1 MAKYNRIK
9 SSITIIFLATLTA
22 ACGVVVPTGD
32 SLTELTTEHE
42 EYDTGSVSASAD
54 TDPDIL
60 SSEDSSAAEGTA
72 DAADYIDAA
81 GEITS
86 GIEQSGEESSDD
98 DSLPAEGFDDEDY
111 EEIVAPAEIAE
122 EVPDVYYD
130 EELIYDN
137 GILFH
142 KDVSESN
149 KKIFYKYFDMEPE
162 EMKRALDA
170 YDVLIVVGP
179 DGRYTGGNAGLY
191 YAEERILAINGSS
204 EDRIKMSVNHE
215 IGHCVDSMVGELL
228 HMPVDKEKYWLGVS
242 NLDAFEQIYR
252 EEVKNAGYPS
262 WNSTD
267 TYEFFAE
274 TYRYVIEDNEY
285 MMKKAPR
292 SAEFVKDVIDHFYPR
307 IKGESE

>member
-9 SSITIIFLATLTA
+9 SSITIIFLVTLTA

-60 SSEDSSAAEGTA
+60 SSDNGASTEKVSGT
-72 DAADYIDAA
+72 
-81 GEITS
+81 GNEITY
-86 GIEQSGEESSDD
+86 GIEQSDEETSSDD
-98 DSLPAEGFDDEDY
+98 ALSVDDFDDEDF
-111 EEIVAPAEIAE
+111 EEIVASAEIAE
-122 EVPDVYYD
+122 EVPDIYND
-130 EELIYDN
+130 PDLIYDD

-142 KDVSESN
+142 KDVTESN
-149 KKIFYKYFDMEPE
+149 KSTFYKYYDMEPE
-162 EMKRALDA
+162 EIKRALDA
-170 YDVLIVVGP
+170 YGVIIVIGP
-179 DGRYTGGNAGLY
+179 DGRYSGGNAGLY

-204 EDRIKMSVNHE
+204 KDRIKMSVNHE

-228 HMPVDKEKYWLGVS
+228 HMPVDKEKYWLGIS
-242 NLDAFEQIYR
+242 NIETFEQIYR
-252 EEVKNAGYPS
+252 EEVEDSGYPS

-285 MMKKAPR
+285 MMEKAPR
-292 SAEFVKDVIDHFYPR
+292 SAEFVKDVIEHFYPR

>member
-1 MAKYNRIK
+1 MAKYNYAKNI
-9 SSITIIFLATLTA
+9 ITIILSATALA
-22 ACGVVVPTGD
+22 ACGAPVPSSD
-32 SLTELTTEHE
+32 ALPEPTTEYE
-42 EYDTGSVSASAD
+42 EYDNGSVSASAD
-54 TDPDIL
+54 TDPNVL
-60 SSEDSSAAEGTA
+60 SSGDEAPAENTS
-72 DAADYIDAA
+72 DKKD
-81 GEITS
+81 EITDDIQRA
-86 GIEQSGEESSDD
+86 GDESTGDEA
-98 DSLPAEGFDDEDY
+98 LPADGFDDEDY
-111 EEIVAPAEIAE
+111 EEIVAPADIAE

-130 EELIYDN
+130 EDLIYDN

-149 KKIFYKYFDMEPE
+149 KRLFYKYFDMEPE

-228 HMPVDKEKYWLGVS
+228 HMPVDKDKYWLGVS
-242 NLDAFEQIYR
+242 NLETFEQIYKA
-252 EEVKNAGYPS
+252 EVKDSGYPS

-292 SAEFVKDVIDHFYPR
+292 SAEFVRDVIEHFYPR